1 MLRTSHYSFS
11 FITTPVPFNVF
22 LFSLSISVFRLSP
35 SSYNSLSFNYVSN
48 NSFSFCQSFSLSP
61 SSDFPCSSYLHLNFQ
76 SPSLFAFVFPHSFV
90 YTFANGQRCFD
101 LRLREAG
108 LSPLPN
114 NNCNGRKPDSRTPFT
129 QTFIITFNL
138 DRSLCLCFNS
148 HFCVFTL
155 CSMFVCLAE
164 QAILEALMWKT
175 FNFQTT
181 KHSLRH
187 KLKTFKARRQER
199 QSKTLSTYSFSV
211 PSTTN
216 HTLEMFLKWDIVCIL
231 FVYFPIFS
239 NNLQN

>member
-1 MLRTSHYSFS
+1 MSFS
-11 FITTPVPFNVF
+11 SLFLSMFFAYHHLHTILCPLIMYLIILSLSVNLSLYPHRRIFLAPLIFILTSNLRLSLL
-22 LFSLSISVFRLSP
+22 LFSLILLFT
-35 SSYNSLSFNYVSN
+35 
-48 NSFSFCQSFSLSP
+48 
-61 SSDFPCSSYLHLNFQ
+61 HLQ
-76 SPSLFAFVFPHSFV
+76 MGSGV
-90 YTFANGQRCFD
+90 FD

>member
-1 MLRTSHYSFS
+1 MAEHEQVLVAHVQVQPLDGEVDMRVRLKT
-11 FITTPVPFNVF
+11 NV
-22 LFSLSISVFRLSP
+22 
-35 SSYNSLSFNYVSN
+35 
-48 NSFSFCQSFSLSP
+48 
-61 SSDFPCSSYLHLNFQ
+61 
-76 SPSLFAFVFPHSFV
+76 SPSLNRSL
-90 YTFANGQRCFD
+90 Q
-101 LRLREAG
+101 L
-108 LSPLPN
+108 N

-211 PSTTN
+211 PSTTA